1 MDSSGCDCIY
11 ISFIF
16 SLSRLVSLGTS
27 LYFFSELEASSA
39 SQMAKELA
47 GVVVFLFVL
56 FFFDPA
62 LYSSN
67 PEDYG

>member
-1 MDSSGCDCIY
+1 MDSSGCDYIY

-16 SLSRLVSLGTS
+16 SFSCIVSLGTS

-39 SQMAKELA
+39 PLLCSDSLLLLLLL
-47 GVVVFLFVL
+47 V
-56 FFFDPA
+56 FFDPA